1 MTMCIWIPQYSTEI
15 FVLCVLEGTSCIL
28 FVTTMDYIIQVYGNA
43 LQKYFS
49 GFGRSGCMPE
59 GTATLKSRVCSFT
72 FLQLM
77 CCLLSSCCG
86 TAGRFLQSTQIPSYL
101 NYACLFHCTKQINL
115 IIFYTVCKCLHYSS
129 MHACY
134 IQSIIVIGFNFVL
147 VNLHMRI
154 LM

>member
-1 MTMCIWIPQYSTEI
+1 MTMCIWIPQYRNFCVMCVGGNIVYFVCNNHGLYHSSVWQCPPEI
-15 FVLCVLEGTSCIL
+15 FQWVWTIRMYARGYSHT
-28 FVTTMDYIIQVYGNA
+28 
-43 LQKYFS
+43 
-49 GFGRSGCMPE
+49 
-59 GTATLKSRVCSFT
+59 KSRVCSFT

-86 TAGRFLQSTQIPSYL
+86 TAGRFLQSTQISSYL

-115 IIFYTVCKCLHYSS
+115 IIFYTVCKCLHYLS

-134 IQSIIVIGFNFVL
+134 IQSITVIGFNFVL

>member
-1 MTMCIWIPQYSTEI
+1 MTMCIWIPKYSTEN

-49 GFGRSGCMPE
+49 GFERSGCVPE
-59 GTATLKSRVCSFT
+59 GTCSHTKSRVCSFT

-115 IIFYTVCKCLHYSS
+115 IIFYTVCKCLHYRYLS
-129 MHACY
+129 MHVT
-134 IQSIIVIGFNFVL
+134 SRV
-147 VNLHMRI
+147 
-154 LM
+154 

>member
-1 MTMCIWIPQYSTEI
+1 MCVGGNIVY
-15 FVLCVLEGTSCIL
+15 FV

-115 IIFYTVCKCLHYSS
+115 IIFYTVCKCLHYLS

-134 IQSIIVIGFNFVL
+134 I
-147 VNLHMRI
+147 
-154 LM
+154 